1 MATLS
6 SSAIT
11 AAATAAVSPPPPPA
25 TVAFTTPQNY
35 APRLSRLL
43 ALKGHAPL
51 WCPTLSVG
59 PTPHTVSSLRSHLRP
74 PALEPF
80 SAVAFT
86 SRAGIAAFSAALA
99 ALPAPLLG
107 PDGGAFVVAALGR
120 DSELLDADLLSRI
133 CADPRRIETL
143 VPQVASPRGLADSLG
158 RGDGR
163 RIPCPVPLVV
173 GIKEPPVVPEFIGD
187 LEANGWAVVRV
198 AAYETRWL
206 GEDCAGAI
214 VRRGGDGGEGLDAI
228 VFTSSGEVEG
238 LLRSLR
244 EGFGWEWEDVRR
256 RWPELVVAAHGP
268 VTAAGAERLGV
279 GVDVVGHKFESFGGV
294 VEALSLKLPSARTT
308 LN

>member
-6 SSAIT
+6 SSAMT
-11 AAATAAVSPPPPPA
+11 AAATPPA

-35 APRLSRLL
+35 AQRLSHLL

-59 PTPHTVSSLRSHLRP
+59 PTPQTISSLRSYLRP

-80 SAVAFT
+80 SAIAFT
-86 SRAGIAAFSAALA
+86 SRAGIAAFSSALA
-99 ALPAPLLG
+99 DVPAPLLG
-107 PDGGAFVVAALGR
+107 PHGRGAFVVAALGK

-143 VPQVASPRGLADSLG
+143 VPQVASPRGLVESLG
-158 RGDGR
+158 RGDRR
-163 RIPCPVPLVV
+163 RILCPVPLVV
-173 GIKEPPVVPEFIGD
+173 GIEEPPVVPEFIGD
-187 LEANGWAVVRV
+187 LEAMGWAAVRV
-198 AAYETRWL
+198 GAYETRWL
-206 GEDCAGAI
+206 GEDCAAAI
-214 VRRGGDGGEGLDAI
+214 VGREEEGEGLDAI

-238 LLRSLR
+238 LLKSLKA
-244 EGFGWEWEDVRR
+244 GFGWEWEDVRR

-294 VEALSLKLPSARTT
+294 VEALSLKLQSAITS
-308 LN
+308 LD